1 MAIVNLFAG
10 KASDIIRVLL
20 VNYPKSW
27 TVRDLAKEANAAL
40 GWTAKVSTALIRE
53 RLAIRESERAELKL
67 MAPDDLLKRWAT
79 INNFVA
85 NTRFVEYYSR
95 EEDITKFMSKFK
107 EKKGPE
113 YAFTALAG
121 ALLVAP
127 YVRPNNVHLYVRSE
141 GDAKKWA
148 DMLNLMPVEENGN
161 VRFAIAENGD
171 PFYGAR
177 KIDEINV
184 VTDIQLYV
192 DLLNYPA
199 RGEEAASMILKKIE
213 SKWKKAD

>member
-20 VNYPKSW
+20 VNYPKTW
-27 TVRDLAKEANAAL
+27 TIRDLAKEATAAL
-40 GWTAKVSTALIRE
+40 GWTSKVSTALIRE
-53 RLAIRESERAELKL
+53 RMAIRETERAELKL
-67 MAPDDLLKRWAT
+67 MAPLDLLKKWAT

-95 EEDITKFMSKFK
+95 EEDITKFMSQFK
-107 EKKGPE
+107 VKKGLE

-127 YVRPNNVHLYVRSE
+127 YVRPNNVHVYVRSE
-141 GDAKKWA
+141 EVAKKWA
-148 DMLNLMPVEENGN
+148 NLLNLMPVEENGN
-161 VRFAIAENGD
+161 VRFAIAETGD

-177 KIDEINV
+177 KIDGVNV
-184 VTDIQLYV
+184 VSDIQLYV

-213 SKWKKAD
+213 SRWKKAD